1 MGTLSQGWCVCAD
14 SAVHDFSSV
23 ANAYITLLPPPSP
36 YSLLLMV
43 CTLSL
48 ILIPYSKVVPYGIPL
63 ADERTTREA
72 EFRQLAVGMTKPKA
86 TEIESPPHNCPANP
100 MAS

>member
-1 MGTLSQGWCVCAD
+1 MR
-14 SAVHDFSSV
+14 F
-23 ANAYITLLPPPSP
+23 TLLP
-36 YSLLLMV
+36 SLTPWPVSAQQARALAAARMMV

>member
-1 MGTLSQGWCVCAD
+1 MTLP
-14 SAVHDFSSV
+14 
-23 ANAYITLLPPPSP
+23 LPAE
-36 YSLLLMV
+36 MV

>member
-1 MGTLSQGWCVCAD
+1 MDKAEA
-14 SAVHDFSSV
+14 SATSGSRKRGPIESRPGYTVV
-23 ANAYITLLPPPSP
+23 AAVYFPNLFM
-36 YSLLLMV
+36 MV

-63 ADERTTREA
+63 ADERTTKEA

>member
-1 MGTLSQGWCVCAD
+1 MANDGLHSLSDINSLQQ
-14 SAVHDFSSV
+14 SS
-23 ANAYITLLPPPSP
+23 
-36 YSLLLMV
+36 
-43 CTLSL
+43 
-48 ILIPYSKVVPYGIPL
+48 PL
-63 ADERTTREA
+63 WNTFGGRERTTRREA